1 LAWVGVHQ
9 GHRRQGLLTD
19 MVTDHFERSIA
30 RGEYVSTL
38 FASEPAI
45 YQRFG
50 YGLACPAV
58 ALTLARGVSL
68 RHVPGAE
75 ALRVDITDADLE
87 RHGDV
92 VVAVLQREARPGSP
106 VDLPEN
112 MLLDRFRD
120 IESWRNGA
128 EPKRIAIVHD
138 EQGPAAFGVF
148 ARTLKWGDGGPE
160 GTTAVHQWASATAA
174 ATHRLFS
181 VLADLDLTTE
191 ATVESIAL
199 DDPLLH
205 LLVDPRAPKARRTDN
220 LWLRILD
227 LPRALEA
234 RGYEADADVTLRV
247 TDAQVPSND
256 GVWRLDVRG
265 GSATVTPASR
275 PADVELSIQ
284 ELSAAYLG
292 GVTLTE
298 LAGAGLVTGDGAA
311 IAAASRTL
319 RGSVAPVSAIHF

>member
-1 LAWVGVHQ
+1 MALKEDYNRLDVPKERVREFLAIGGWAFVFAVKDPEIDILAETLAWGRVRGISTAHGEIVAVHASSGYPLAVPGGSSIPAAGLAWVGVHQ

-19 MVTDHFERSIA
+19 MITDHFERSIA

-50 YGLACPAV
+50 YGLACPAL
-58 ALTLARGVSL
+58 ALTLTRGVAL
-68 RHVPGAE
+68 RDVPGAE
-75 ALRVDITDADLE
+75 ALRVDITDADRE

-120 IESWRNGA
+120 IESWRDGA

-138 EQGPAAFGVF
+138 EHGPAAFGVF

-160 GTTAVHQWASATAA
+160 GTTVVHQWVSATAA

-181 VLADLDLTTE
+181 VLADLDL
-191 ATVESIAL
+191 
-199 DDPLLH
+199 
-205 LLVDPRAPKARRTDN
+205 
-220 LWLRILD
+220 
-227 LPRALEA
+227 
-234 RGYEADADVTLRV
+234 
-247 TDAQVPSND
+247 
-256 GVWRLDVRG
+256 
-265 GSATVTPASR
+265 
-275 PADVELSIQ
+275 
-284 ELSAAYLG
+284 
-292 GVTLTE
+292 
-298 LAGAGLVTGDGAA
+298 
-311 IAAASRTL
+311 
-319 RGSVAPVSAIHF
+319 